1 MKLKLFI
8 GTMIMTVLMTGC
20 SGSDGGS
27 GGGTYSLKISMDGQ
41 TSSYSNFIGDQGLA
55 TGSDGTSVFSMATG
69 TDGGAA
75 INITNFD
82 NVYEEGNYSPA
93 SGDDVIISVI
103 KGQVNY
109 ITNSDFTYTITNKTS
124 SVIEGTYEGNFE
136 AGFGSG
142 IFKNISGSFKAKV
155 FNLNN

>member
-41 TSSYSNFIGDQGLA
+41 TSSYSNFIGNHGLA
-55 TGSDGTSVFSMATG
+55 TGSDGTSVFAMAIG

-75 INITNFD
+75 INITNYD

-103 KGQVNY
+103 KGQVSY
-109 ITNSDFTYTITNKTS
+109 VTNSDFTYTITNKTS

-155 FNLNN
+155 FALGN